1 MGIIALMFSSC
12 GGNPTELDVKDLE
25 DPCDFV
31 DAYIDNYKAQIE
43 LLDDNDGEDFDDW
56 DKSDQKD
63 FKKLQRIAGKK
74 INRRLEDILEDDFDG
89 DYEDYEEW
97 MEEWED
103 CDGYDDMED
112 LGDDINDL
120 IEENRGVYN
129 SRGRSRSYDDDY
141 NKCG

>member
-1 MGIIALMFSSC
+1 MKKPMITLGVIALILSSC

-63 FKKLQRIAGKK
+63 FKKLKRLVRK
-74 INRRLEDILEDDFDG
+74 IVKQSEEILEDNYDG
-89 DYEDYEEW
+89 DKDEFEE
-97 MEEWED
+97 EIED
-103 CDGYDDMED
+103 CDGYDDIED
-112 LGDDINDL
+112 LQDDLRGLESDNL
-120 IEENRGVYN
+120 KYNR
-129 SRGRSRSYDDDY
+129 RTRSY
-141 NKCG
+141 